1 MTSGARIATIG
12 SFLGW
17 ILLAIRSTTVLS
29 WPLVVRTAYIEVFWV
44 WVAKVFSLSRVGV
57 TWLAGS
63 WYSPTTQKRILRTNP
78 MPPTIATPIRMILML
93 SFVSCQSGFWAT

>member
-1 MTSGARIATIG
+1 MG

-44 WVAKVFSLSRVGV
+44 WVAKVFSL
-57 TWLAGS
+57 
-63 WYSPTTQKRILRTNP
+63 
-78 MPPTIATPIRMILML
+78 
-93 SFVSCQSGFWAT
+93 